1 MVAPVEH
8 QKIKKHVFEGPLHSV
23 YMGDFEDF
31 FKNGQKPHFYP
42 FLTKM
47 AKSDIL
53 EPSWDWPSQSPLG
66 LSGDLAKCRKNSD
79 LGGPKS
85 DPKWVKI
92 DPLLVPPYVQ
102 VYMGKTV

>member
-1 MVAPVEH
+1 MGFFRVFKKVKNRSGDVNVEPEFILMVAPVEH

-53 EPSWDWPSQSPLG
+53 EPS
-66 LSGDLAKCRKNSD
+66 
-79 LGGPKS
+79 
-85 DPKWVKI
+85 
-92 DPLLVPPYVQ
+92 
-102 VYMGKTV
+102 